1 MAKFA
6 FKDSSDYA
14 IRLGRIADAAEEGRI
29 AQKAIYE
36 AAGIVTDR
44 IRANL
49 RSVISGDATGDLEKS
64 LGIAPIEKDREGNWN
79 TKIGFDGYDRN
90 GVPNQLKARVLE
102 SGRSNQKK
110 RPFVRPAV
118 RQTKAEAIK
127 AMDRVIQ
134 EEIEKMK

>member
-29 AQKAIYE
+29 AQKALYE

-64 LGIAPIEKDREGNWN
+64 ITENREMVNHYCYFMIWM
-79 TKIGFDGYDRN
+79 
-90 GVPNQLKARVLE
+90 QKAL
-102 SGRSNQKK
+102 
-110 RPFVRPAV
+110 A
-118 RQTKAEAIK
+118 
-127 AMDRVIQ
+127 
-134 EEIEKMK
+134 